1 MKTRLAADIATSYT
15 VYMNSILTSLK
26 SGGNAARGR
35 LDSTAMPVQKTTY
48 AELHCATNF
57 SFLTGA
63 SHPEELVDRAAEL
76 GYAALAVTDECSL
89 AGVVRAHVQAKERG
103 LHLIIG
109 STVQLTTIKG
119 QPHAKLVLLA
129 QTRRGYGNLSEF
141 ITLARRRAEKG
152 RYTAYVSDLQ
162 GKAPTAPHLA
172 GLPECLA
179 LLIPSAGQSFESLFA
194 QAMWLKTW
202 FAGRAWIALE
212 LLHRAGD
219 TQLLEKLTRLSD
231 LTALPLVAAGDVLMH
246 TRSRKILQDAVTAIR
261 LNKPVHACGFELQGN
276 AEQYLRSWEQ
286 LNEIYFQAFNAEARL
301 GPGLRRDDSIGM
313 LNRHAGTEDNNA
325 SPHVPCASSGIF
337 ASKGAPDKRE
347 GISYFSLSDRE
358 SEDAT
363 ATINSASLKKLPAL
377 RTSALNAFSPDNAK
391 HLQVLNETLTIAS
404 QCTFSLDELRYEYP
418 EEIVPA
424 GQTPA
429 TWLRTLVYQ
438 GAHTE
443 RYPQGIPPKIQK
455 QIEHEL
461 ALIADLQ
468 YEPYFLTVADIVQW
482 ARSQGILCQGRGSAA
497 NSVVCYCLAIT
508 EVDPARMSMLFER
521 FISKERNEPP
531 DIDVDFEHQRR
542 EEVIQ
547 YIYKKYGRHRA
558 ALTATVVSYRPRS
571 AVRDVGKALGID
583 LDRIDRL
590 SKSQHWF
597 DGRRVSEERLVENG
611 FDPASPV
618 VQHWMRLTQELMGFP
633 RHLSQHTGGFVI
645 ARDDLSRLVP
655 IENAAMPDRCVIEWD
670 KDDLDAVGLLKVDVL
685 ALGMLSAIR
694 RALEFVGEK
703 LATQA
708 QRTQSLSSFSAPSV
722 PLWQKRLRI
731 QDIPAEDKKTY
742 DMICAADTVG
752 VFQIE
757 SRAQM
762 SMLPRLK
769 PRKFYDL
776 VIEVAIVRPGPIQG
790 GMVHPYL
797 KRRNGEEEPDY
808 PSDEVR
814 PALERTLGVPIFQE
828 QVMQVAILA
837 ADFTP
842 GEADK
847 LRRAMAA
854 WKRKGGLG
862 PFYERLTSR
871 MVAKGYPQ
879 EFADRIFKQIEGF
892 GEYGFPE
899 SHAASFALLVYVSCW
914 LKCHHP
920 DAFLAALLNSQPMGF
935 YAPAQLV
942 RDAREHGV
950 TVLPVDVMVSGVEAS
965 LEIEKAF
972 NAEARRSRSEEK
984 EVIEPAIE
992 YCDVSSRRR
1001 PGPSDCGS
1009 HARRTTLGPGLRRDD
1024 SNNVSDR
1031 QVITEEK
1038 NTSPHVPCASSGI
1051 FASKGAPDAWQG
1063 ISHLNLSDRESV
1075 DTTTAAN
1082 GSPLKKLPVLPT
1094 PSTSA
1099 LDAFPC
1105 PNTPPLHPVRLGL
1118 NQVAGLSTDV
1128 AERIVQ
1134 ARTNKPFDSI
1144 EDLTRRAALS
1154 AHELQALA
1162 AADALSKL
1170 SGNRHQAAWDVAGID
1185 TRLTPL
1191 LKQTSTHEAQIVL
1204 AAPTQGQDVVA
1215 DYKSIGLSLKNHPLA
1230 LLRERLKPFSIQPAN
1245 ILHTFPH
1252 GRLAR
1257 ASGLVTH
1264 RQRPET
1270 AKGTVFVTLEDET
1283 GQINVII
1290 WPAVVDAQRVPLLA
1304 STLLTVYGTWQK
1316 QNGVTHLLAT
1326 KLVDHSHLLSELL
1339 AGQDTTPI
1347 PVRSRN
1353 FR

>member
-1 MKTRLAADIATSYT
+1 MR
-15 VYMNSILTSLK
+15 
-26 SGGNAARGR
+26 RGC
-35 LDSTAMPVQKTTY
+35 LDSATMPVQKPTY

-109 STVQLTTIKG
+109 SAVQLTTFKG
-119 QPHAKLVLLA
+119 EQHAKLVLLA

-179 LLIPSAGQSFESLFA
+179 LLIPSSEQSFESLFA

-219 TQLLEKLTRLSD
+219 AQLLEKLTRLSD

-246 TRSRKILQDAVTAIR
+246 TRSRKILQDTLTAIR

-286 LNEIYFQAFNAEARL
+286 LGEIYCRAFNAEARSL
-301 GPGLRRDDSIGM
+301 RSEAKGVFDPALECRDAPFQRVEPDDFDSHIRRKALDPGLRRDDSINVF
-313 LNRHAGTEDNNA
+313 NRQVITEAKNA

-337 ASKGAPDKRE
+337 ASKGAPDKRQ
-347 GISYFSLSDRE
+347 GISHPALSDRQ
-358 SEDAT
+358 SEDAAT
-363 ATINSASLKKLPAL
+363 AANGLSRKKLPAL
-377 RTSALNAFSPDNAK
+377 ATLSASALNAFCLDSTR
-391 HLQVLNETLTIAS
+391 HLQVLNETLKIAS
-404 QCTFSLDELRYEYP
+404 LCTFSLDELRYEYP
-418 EEIVPA
+418 EEIVPKD
-424 GQTPA
+424 QTPA

-443 RYPQGIPPKIQK
+443 RYPQGIPPKIQT
-455 QIEHEL
+455 QIEYEL

-571 AVRDVGKALGID
+571 AVRDVGKALDID

-694 RALEFVGEK
+694 RALEFVWMKREFVHAKNEREGAKDAKGREEG
-703 LATQA
+703 
-708 QRTQSLSSFSAPSV
+708 QSLSVESRVDKTLSADKPSRTFASLAPSRLL
-722 PLWQKRLRI
+722 PQKQTGLPRLKI

-965 LEIEKAF
+965 LEIEL
-972 NAEARRSRSEEK
+972 
-984 EVIEPAIE
+984 
-992 YCDVSSRRR
+992 D
-1001 PGPSDCGS
+1001 
-1009 HARRTTLGPGLRRDD
+1009 PGLRRDD
-1024 SNNVSDR
+1024 SISVLNH
-1031 QVITEEK
+1031 QAIAEGK
-1038 NTSPHVPCASSGI
+1038 IASPHVPCASSGI
-1051 FASKGAPDAWQG
+1051 FASKGAPDKRQG
-1063 ISHLNLSDRESV
+1063 ITEEHFHSKPFGLSLS
-1075 DTTTAAN
+1075 
-1082 GSPLKKLPVLPT
+1082 K
-1094 PSTSA
+1094 
-1099 LDAFPC
+1099 
-1105 PNTPPLHPVRLGL
+1105 HPVRLGL
-1118 NQVAGLSTDV
+1118 NQVAGLSTDA

-1134 ARTNKPFDSI
+1134 ARAGKPFASI

-1191 LKQTSTHEAQIVL
+1191 LKQTSTHEAPIAL

-1245 ILHTFPH
+1245 ILRTFPH

-1283 GQINVII
+1283 GQINVIV
-1290 WPAVVDAQRVPLLA
+1290 WPAVVDAQRVPLLS

-1326 KLVDHSHLLSELL
+1326 KLVDHSHLLGELL
-1339 AGQDTTPI
+1339 AGQDTAPI